1 MFCSNLL
8 VPVGVTTARQR
19 AKFLVRIYRADG
31 LPRMNSSIMSNLK
44 HAFGGQTRDLVDPYV
59 QVSFA
64 GLTARQIVIIDHRIT
79 NSLTFQGRTTVQKNS
94 YNPVWNEQIVF
105 TEMFPPL
112 CQRIKIQLKE
122 SDTVGNNCDRIN
134 KV

>member
-1 MFCSNLL
+1 MISFPICSISNLL

-64 GLTARQIVIIDHRIT
+64 GLTV
-79 NSLTFQGRTTVQKNS
+79 S
-94 YNPVWNEQIVF
+94 
-105 TEMFPPL
+105 
-112 CQRIKIQLKE
+112 IQYSATK
-122 SDTVGNNCDRIN
+122 
-134 KV
+134 

>member
-1 MFCSNLL
+1 M
-8 VPVGVTTARQR
+8 TTARQR

-64 GLTARQIVIIDHRIT
+64 GLTVRKILYYNHMYYMGV
-79 NSLTFQGRTTVQKNS
+79 LFQGRTTVKKNS

-122 SDTVGNNCDRIN
+122 SDTVCNTFN
-134 KV
+134 K